1 MGRYGKALSVFIG
14 TLILTTG
21 WIVPSVQPAEL
32 KIGSVDIQ
40 RAINE
45 CQAGQEA
52 KKNLLKDVEKFQRQ
66 AADKQKDLQ
75 GMKEAL
81 EKQAAMLTQ
90 QARAAKEKDYQAK
103 LRDFQRWGE
112 DGQNEINQK
121 RIELERNI
129 ARGLLKIVQQLGADE
144 GFTVILEK
152 NEQIV
157 LYTSKAIDITDR
169 VIKAYDAKGPKK

>member
-1 MGRYGKALSVFIG
+1 MGSYGKALSVFIG

-21 WIVPSVQPAEL
+21 WIVPSVHPAEL
-32 KIGSVDIQ
+32 KIASVDIQ

-45 CQAGQEA
+45 CRAGQEA
-52 KKNLLKDVEKFQRQ
+52 KKNLLKEVEKFQRQ
-66 AADKQKDLQ
+66 AADKQKELQ

-90 QARAAKEKDYQAK
+90 QARVAKEKDYQAK
-103 LRDFQRWGE
+103 LRDFQRWGQ

-121 RIELERNI
+121 RVELERNI
-129 ARGLLKIVQQLGADE
+129 ARGILKIVQQLGADE

-157 LYTSKAIDITDR
+157 LYTSKTIDITDR
-169 VIKAYDAKGPKK
+169 IIKTYDAQGPKK